1 MRCCVRIEVLIRFS
15 MSFVTVKMTK
25 VLGHWKLFSSDDKW
39 DEYMRTLGK
48 SQLYF
53 ASNKFTLCKSQFQQ
67 CMHKLNSVRIF
78 YMYHVV
84 VVSASDRSPGKFC
97 LQPF

>member
-1 MRCCVRIEVLIRFS
+1 MRCCVRIKVLIRFS
-15 MSFVTVKMTK
+15 MSSVTVKMTK

-48 SQLYF
+48 SQVYF
-53 ASNKFTLCKSQFQQ
+53 ASHKFTLRKSQFQ
-67 CMHKLNSVRIF
+67 LNSVRIF
-78 YMYHVV
+78 YMYRV
-84 VVSASDRSPGKFC
+84 VVSPSDRFPNGFC

>member
-1 MRCCVRIEVLIRFS
+1 
-15 MSFVTVKMTK
+15 MSSVTVKMTK

-48 SQLYF
+48 SQVYF
-53 ASNKFTLCKSQFQQ
+53 ASHKFTLCKSQFQ
-67 CMHKLNSVRIF
+67 LNSVRTF
-78 YMYHVV
+78 FMYHVV
-84 VVSASDRSPGKFC
+84 VSPSDRFPNGFC